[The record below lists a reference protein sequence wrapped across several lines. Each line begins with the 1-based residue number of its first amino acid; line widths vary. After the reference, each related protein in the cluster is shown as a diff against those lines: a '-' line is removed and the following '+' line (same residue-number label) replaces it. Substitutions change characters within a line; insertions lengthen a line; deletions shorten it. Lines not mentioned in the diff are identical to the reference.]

1 MPLSFIESGIKLR
14 ISHVL
19 RHKETNV
26 KELCG
31 KRDINYT
38 ALSNQLNCPT
48 IKLGFCL
55 IYLICDKYP
64 DVSTDWILT
73 GKGEML
79 KDLTATTSV
88 PALEMR
94 ISELEYLVR
103 TQEKVIRLYEKL
115 EQPNATAAN
124 TSN

>member
-1 MPLSFIESGIKLR
+1 MPLTFIESAIKMR
-14 ISHVL
+14 IAQVL
-19 RHKETNV
+19 RHKETTV

-31 KRDINYT
+31 KRDLNYR
-38 ALSNQLNCPT
+38 ALAEQLTTPNV
-48 IKLGFCL
+48 KLGYCL

-88 PALEMR
+88 PALELR
-94 ISELEYLVR
+94 ISEQDYLIE
-103 TQEKVIRLYEKL
+103 TQKKVIRLYEKL
-115 EQPNATAAN
+115 EKTAN
-124 TSN
+124 Q

>member
-1 MPLSFIESGIKLR
+1 MPLSFVESGIKMR
-14 ISHVL
+14 ITQVL
-19 RHKETNV
+19 RHKETTV

-31 KRDINYT
+31 NREINYT

-48 IKLGFCL
+48 TKLGFCL

-115 EQPNATAAN
+115 EQSNAAAN
-124 TSN
+124 VKQ

>member
-1 MPLSFIESGIKLR
+1 MLIPESGV
-14 ISHVL
+14 SS
-19 RHKETNV
+19 
-26 KELCG
+26 
-31 KRDINYT
+31 
-38 ALSNQLNCPT
+38 ASSFLSNQLNYPNT
-48 IKLGFCL
+48 KLSFCL

-115 EQPNATAAN
+115 EQSNAAAAN

>member
-1 MPLSFIESGIKLR
+1 MPLSFIESAIKMR
-14 ISHVL
+14 ISQVL
-19 RHKETNV
+19 RHKETTV

-48 IKLGFCL
+48 TKLGFCL

-94 ISELEYLVR
+94 ISELDYLVK

-115 EQPNATAAN
+115 EKTAN
-124 TSN
+124 Q

>member
-1 MPLSFIESGIKLR
+1 MPLSFVESGIKMR
-14 ISHVL
+14 ISQVL
-19 RHKETNV
+19 RHKDTTI

-48 IKLGFCL
+48 TKLGFCL

-115 EQPNATAAN
+115 EQPNAAAAN